1 MTVNTPKGLREY
13 RHLGGAPHPSTR
25 RYRVKANG
33 ASGGGQKF
41 SGDPVHLVSG
51 HSVSKMTTTA
61 SGASAASLPLL
72 GVIRAVYN
80 SNGRPFTHSA
90 PGAGSFIPAS
100 TAGFVEVNIDPHQTY
115 LISPN
120 TTANSTHIGQYV
132 ELTAAAANTAAGR
145 SGFLVELSAASNTA
159 ARTRPLQII
168 GIARNTE
175 ADPAVG
181 AHEQELEVIIADHA
195 FRPLVQA
202 PTKVR

>member
-1 MTVNTPKGLREY
+1 MTVNTPRGLREH
-13 RHLGGAPHPSTR
+13 RHLGGAVCPATR

-41 SGDPVHLVSG
+41 AGDPVHLVSG
-51 HSVSKMTTTA
+51 NTVSKMTTTA
-61 SGASAASLPLL
+61 SGASGASLPLL

-90 PGAGSFIPAS
+90 PTGGSFIPAS
-100 TAGFVEVNIDPHQTY
+100 TAGFVEVNIDPNQTY
-115 LISPN
+115 VVSMN

-145 SGFLVELSAASNTA
+145 SGFMVELSAASNTA
-159 ARTRPLQII
+159 ARTRPLQV
-168 GIARNTE
+168 IAITSHTE
-175 ADPAVG
+175 ADPAIG
-181 AHEQELEVIIADHA
+181 AHEQDLEVIIADHA
-195 FRPLVQA
+195 FRPVVQA